1 MEEALSALLLFFVFL
16 AFILFI
22 VTLSIRTD
30 IRQFKSNVC
39 EIVSVTPKEY
49 IDCKELPLSDVTA
62 KAYELKLKYD
72 KLVKEAN
79 TTNK

>member
-1 MEEALSALLLFFVFL
+1 MEEVRSALLLFFVIL
-16 AFILFI
+16 AFIFFI
-22 VTLSIRTD
+22 IALSVRAD

-62 KAYELKLKYD
+62 KVYELKLKYD
-72 KLVKEAN
+72 KLVKE
-79 TTNK
+79 K

>member
-1 MEEALSALLLFFVFL
+1 MEEALSTFLLFFIFL
-16 AFILFI
+16 AFIFFI
-22 VTLSIRTD
+22 VALSVRTD

-62 KAYELKLKYD
+62 KVYELKLKYD
-72 KLVKEAN
+72 KLVKE
-79 TTNK
+79 K